1 MESKVTPAEPT
12 FHPKRRNESAGQR
25 SSSPLHGIFA
35 HQRKPTGNQSGL
47 CPKRSPSNI
56 NGVVTGKGGDLP
68 WRHRPQSEASTRS
81 SDLRMQSSA
90 NAQRRGCRDSKSAP
104 TSAWSSKPAEAD
116 LVRFEVKIADF
127 PELAAVPLSSA
138 HAPLVHK
145 DPWGPNLSAERCQPP
160 SKSASPGMTI
170 RKTSPTLPD
179 SPKKDHR
186 IPASSSSQAGVTSW
200 ANVASQPPKKPF
212 QRENAVSSQVPTED
226 AATQPEEGTARKKKR
241 KKKKKTKDIGEG
253 IEAEPEDS
261 KLPQE
266 PPRFKDEEEFPGLA
280 PAQIWTPSKNTVKEN
295 QQNEANPSTK
305 TPPTDAAKK
314 AQVWVII
321 LLLTCVASSFS
332 VTRKSILLFKVYTDS
347 SKVFPD
353 AGHLFCPFIDTQKAE
368 KTSGKKSKAPVQ
380 LDIGN
385 MLSVLQ
391 SKQKSQKAKQN
402 VISVG
407 GGLPVSHKQ
416 ATHPKKAPR
425 EQDKIAH
432 NPLDSTS
439 PLVKKG
445 KQREV
450 PKAKK
455 PTALKKVIL
464 KEREERKQRRL
475 LEERGLLPEN
485 ESTVV
490 QDTAED
496 EQGNASL
503 IGQKEDLD
511 SLLGGNDLL
520 QVRTHETERGEADN
534 QQNIQAAS
542 IATPDRPK
550 IHSRKFREY
559 CSQMLSKDVDQC
571 VTSLLRELV
580 RFQDRL
586 YQKDPMKARM
596 KRRLVMGL
604 REVLKHLKL
613 RKVKCVI
620 ISPNCERVQAKGG
633 LDEALHT
640 IIDTCRDQEV
650 PFIFALSRKALG
662 RCVKKTVPVS
672 LVGIFNYDGAQ
683 DYYHKMIELSS
694 EARQAYEAMLVSVER
709 HGHEDQDSDFEE
721 QNTAKLSEA
730 EQSEPESEEPGYSQ
744 LWRKLL
750 EKDGNFELLNFN
762 TWPIFAHSDGECI
775 DDTDE
780 DEKS

>member
-1 MESKVTPAEPT
+1 MEKESKVTPAEPT
-12 FHPKRRNESAGQR
+12 LEPKRRIESAKQHAGSPRHVSFANQHKPR
-25 SSSPLHGIFA
+25 S
-35 HQRKPTGNQSGL
+35 NQSGL
-47 CPKRSPSNI
+47 SSSNI
-56 NGVVTGKGGDLP
+56 KGAMAGKGGDQS
-68 WRHRPQSEASTRS
+68 WRDRPQSKASTRS
-81 SDLRMQSSA
+81 SDPRVQNSA
-90 NAQRRGCRDSKSAP
+90 NAPRRGFRDSRPSPPSARSPKP
-104 TSAWSSKPAEAD
+104 TQAGLA
-116 LVRFEVKIADF
+116 RFEVKIADF

-138 HAPLVHK
+138 GTPLARK
-145 DPWGPNLSAERCQPP
+145 DHWGPNLPGERCQLPP
-160 SKSASPGMTI
+160 KSASPGMTI
-170 RKTSPTLPD
+170 RKESPTQPD
-179 SPKKDHR
+179 DH
-186 IPASSSSQAGVTSW
+186 IHVSSSSPAGQPGVTSW
-200 ANVASQPPKKPF
+200 ANVASQPPKKIF
-212 QRENAVSSQVPTED
+212 EEKAVSSSQVPTED
-226 AATQPEEGTARKKKR
+226 TCTQQEEGMSGKKKR
-241 KKKKKTKDIGEG
+241 KKKKKKSKDTDGG
-253 IEAEPEDS
+253 TEAEPED
-261 KLPQE
+261 LPVPQE
-266 PPRFKDEEEFPGLA
+266 PPRFEDEEEFPGLC
-280 PAQIWTPSKNTVKEN
+280 PGRTWTDKVASIKNTED
-295 QQNEANPSTK
+295 QHNETSPFAK
-305 TPPTDAAKK
+305 TQATEAAKK
-314 AQVWVII
+314 GQ
-321 LLLTCVASSFS
+321 
-332 VTRKSILLFKVYTDS
+332 R
-347 SKVFPD
+347 
-353 AGHLFCPFIDTQKAE
+353 AE

-391 SKQKSQKAKQN
+391 NKQKSPKAKQN

-407 GGLPVSHKQ
+407 GGLSVSHKQ
-416 ATHPKKAPR
+416 AAPPKKAPW

-450 PKAKK
+450 PRAKK

-475 LEERGLLPEN
+475 LEESGLLPEN
-485 ESTVV
+485 ETTVM
-490 QDTAED
+490 QDIAEE
-496 EQGNASL
+496 EQCDTSL
-503 IGQKEDLD
+503 KEEDLA
-511 SLLGGNDLL
+511 SVLEGNDEL
-520 QVRTHETERGEADN
+520 QVSTNETESEEAAETN
-534 QQNIQAAS
+534 QVEAYEEQS
-542 IATPDRPK
+542 IESTPLPTPDRPK

-604 REVLKHLKL
+604 REVQKHLKL

-633 LDEALHT
+633 LDEALHN

-662 RCVKKTVPVS
+662 RCVNKMVPVS
-672 LVGIFNYDGAQ
+672 LVGVFNYDGAQ

-694 EARQAYEAMLVSVER
+694 EARRAYEVMLSSVEQ
-709 HGHEDQDSDFEE
+709 HGHGDQDSDLED
-721 QNTAKLSEA
+721 QSTTKLSEA
-730 EQSEPESEEPGYSQ
+730 EQSEPESEEPGYRQ

-750 EKDGNFELLNFN
+750 EKDCNFESLNFH
-762 TWPIFAHSDGECI
+762 TWARFAECTEH
-775 DDTDE
+775 TDE

>member
-1 MESKVTPAEPT
+1 MEKESKVTPAEPT

-266 PPRFKDEEEFPGLA
+266 PPRFK
-280 PAQIWTPSKNTVKEN
+280 EN

-314 AQVWVII
+314 A
-321 LLLTCVASSFS
+321 
-332 VTRKSILLFKVYTDS
+332 
-347 SKVFPD
+347 
-353 AGHLFCPFIDTQKAE
+353 QKAE

>member
-1 MESKVTPAEPT
+1 MEKVADENRGIAMESKVTPAEPT
-12 FHPKRRNESAGQR
+12 FHPKRRNESAGKHN
-25 SSSPLHGIFA
+25 SSTRHGIFA
-35 HQRKPTGNQSGL
+35 HQHKPAGNQAGL
-47 CPKRSPSNI
+47 QSKQSPSNI
-56 NGVVTGKGGDLP
+56 NGAMTGKGGDLP
-68 WRHRPQSEASTRS
+68 WRHRAQSEASTRS
-81 SDLRMQSSA
+81 VQSSA
-90 NAQRRGCRDSKSAP
+90 NAQRRGCGDSRLAP
-104 TSAWSSKPAEAD
+104 TSARSSKPAQAD
-116 LVRFEVKIADF
+116 LARFEVKIADF
-127 PELAAVPLSSA
+127 PELAAVPPSSA
-138 HAPLVHK
+138 GAPLVLTK
-145 DPWGPNLSAERCQPP
+145 RWGPNLSPERCQHPP
-160 SKSASPGMTI
+160 KWASPGMAI
-170 RKTSPTLPD
+170 RKSSPTLPD
-179 SPKKDHR
+179 SPKTDHH
-186 IPASSSSQAGVTSW
+186 ILGNSSSQPGVTSW
-200 ANVASQPPKKPF
+200 ANVASQPAKKPL
-212 QRENAVSSQVPTED
+212 QKENAVSSQMPTED
-226 AATQPEEGTARKKKR
+226 TATQPQEGMAGKKKR
-241 KKKKKTKDIGEG
+241 KKKKKRSKDIGEG
-253 IEAEPEDS
+253 SEAEPEDS
-261 KLPQE
+261 ALPQE
-266 PPRFKDEEEFPGLA
+266 PPRFEDEEEFPGLA
-280 PAQIWTPSKNTVKEN
+280 PAQMWTPSKNTVKEN
-295 QQNEANPSTK
+295 QQNEPSPSAQTPSTE
-305 TPPTDAAKK
+305 AAKK
-314 AQVWVII
+314 A
-321 LLLTCVASSFS
+321 
-332 VTRKSILLFKVYTDS
+332 
-347 SKVFPD
+347 
-353 AGHLFCPFIDTQKAE
+353 QKAE

-391 SKQKSQKAKQN
+391 SQQKSHKAKQN

-416 ATHPKKAPR
+416 ATHPKRTPR

-475 LEERGLLPEN
+475 LEERAPLPEN
-485 ESTVV
+485 ESTVI
-490 QDTAED
+490 QDFAEN
-496 EQGNASL
+496 EQGDASL
-503 IGQKEDLD
+503 IEEDLD
-511 SLLGGNDLL
+511 CLLGGHEL
-520 QVRTHETERGEADN
+520 QVSTHETETGEADER
-534 QQNIQAAS
+534 QSIQGAS

-650 PFIFALSRKALG
+650 PFVFALSRKALG
-662 RCVKKTVPVS
+662 RCVNKTVPVS

-694 EARQAYEAMLVSVER
+694 EARQAYEAMLASVEL
-709 HGHEDQDSDFEE
+709 HGRGDQDPDLEE
-721 QNTAKLSEA
+721 QSMAKLSEA

-750 EKDGNFELLNFN
+750 EKDCNFELLNFN
-762 TWPIFAHSDGECI
+762 TWPSFTHSDGECI
-775 DDTDE
+775 KHTDE

>member
-1 MESKVTPAEPT
+1 MEKESKVTPAEPT

-280 PAQIWTPSKNTVKEN
+280 PAQIWTPSKNTEN

-314 AQVWVII
+314 A
-321 LLLTCVASSFS
+321 
-332 VTRKSILLFKVYTDS
+332 
-347 SKVFPD
+347 
-353 AGHLFCPFIDTQKAE
+353 QKAE

-503 IGQKEDLD
+503 IEEDLD